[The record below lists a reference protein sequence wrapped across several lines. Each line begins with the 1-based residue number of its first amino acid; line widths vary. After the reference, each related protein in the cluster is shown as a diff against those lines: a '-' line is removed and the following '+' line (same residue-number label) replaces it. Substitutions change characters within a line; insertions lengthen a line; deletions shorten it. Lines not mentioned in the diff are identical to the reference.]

1 MFVVP
6 TLYSYSPPKALIC
19 SLARHISPVYTEML
33 RHEALRQAERLSLA
47 LPLRDTPP
55 IEYSADSM
63 TLRHT
68 ERFHFPPNTRR
79 SSSLCHWRACPRL
92 STSGSWAKCSTP
104 SSRSQSYQSHLV
116 SIFLSS
122 TLVMRPSIYSSVYA
136 LCDSSHGKRV
146 SRRWI
151 RREPESS
158 PACCSSWTCT
168 RSSRFSSSPTW
179 CVERVA
185 RGAACTRS
193 PALGCSRCRSYGIA
207 SRKRK
212 WCSIV
217 PTLPSQSTAFR
228 LATTRAASTCSAG
241 AHCM

>member
-1 MFVVP
+1 
-6 TLYSYSPPKALIC
+6 
-19 SLARHISPVYTEML
+19 
-33 RHEALRQAERLSLA
+33 
-47 LPLRDTPP
+47 
-55 IEYSADSM
+55 M

-68 ERFHFPPNTRR
+68 KRFYLPPSTRR
-79 SSSLCHWRACPRL
+79 SSSSCHWRACPRL

-104 SSRSQSYQSHLV
+104 SSRSSYR
-116 SIFLSS
+116 SIFELSVYHP
-122 TLVMRPSIYSSVYA
+122 LVMHPSIHSSVYA

-168 RSSRFSSSPTW
+168 RSFRSSSSPTW

-185 RGAACTRS
+185 RAAACTRS
-193 PALGCSRCRSYGIA
+193 PAPGCSRCRSYGIA

-212 WCSIV
+212 ECSIV
-217 PTLPSQSTAFR
+217 PTVPSQSTAFR
-228 LATTRAASTCSAG
+228 LAITRAASTCSAG
-241 AHCM
+241 AHYM